1 MQPTEPWTATR
12 LNLIVLLYLYLN
24 FNSQRDQLLHCLKKD
39 LLAWYTTVMSFML
52 QIYRYVDISKKKL
65 KDWINIFQPSQAEQ
79 EIEFGTVNEI
89 LSVSSSQLS
98 PNDFELVASEGV
110 KSKNIKVGTFFLLK
124 ASE

>member
-1 MQPTEPWTATR
+1 
-12 LNLIVLLYLYLN
+12 
-24 FNSQRDQLLHCLKKD
+24 
-39 LLAWYTTVMSFML
+39 MSFML

-98 PNDFELVASEGV
+98 PEINDFELVSSQGV
-110 KSKNIKVGTFFLLK
+110 KSMTIKVCPFFLLK

>member
-1 MQPTEPWTATR
+1 
-12 LNLIVLLYLYLN
+12 
-24 FNSQRDQLLHCLKKD
+24 
-39 LLAWYTTVMSFML
+39 MSFML

-98 PNDFELVASEGV
+98 PEINDFELVSSQGV
-110 KSKNIKVGTFFLLK
+110 KSKNIKVGTFF
-124 ASE
+124 SS

>member
-1 MQPTEPWTATR
+1 
-12 LNLIVLLYLYLN
+12 
-24 FNSQRDQLLHCLKKD
+24 
-39 LLAWYTTVMSFML
+39 MSFML

-98 PNDFELVASEGV
+98 PEINDFELVSSQGV
-110 KSKNIKVGTFFLLK
+110 KSKNIKVCTFFLLK